1 MAIIGIKWPFFEITY
16 FFSKEVI
23 NHNIAQ
29 KKHNCQVSGARTHNE
44 VYMTFPSPYIGHFS
58 LAIIG
63 QFLRVVIF
71 RARRSIY
78 SS

>member
-23 NHNIAQ
+23 IVYNIAQNIAQ

-44 VYMTFPSPYIGHFS
+44 VYVRPFFLLI
-58 LAIIG
+58 LAI
-63 QFLRVVIF
+63 F
-71 RARRSIY
+71 RWP
-78 SS
+78 